1 MPPAAS
7 AALYDRERAVAYA
20 HQWAYSRN
28 PAYYDFSALG
38 GDCTNF
44 ISQCLRA
51 GGAPMNYT
59 PVTGWF
65 YNSLSSRA
73 PAWSGVEELYRFLIR
88 NQGKGPYASPGG
100 PADMRLGDVVQL
112 SFDGTRYGH
121 SLLVVA
127 VEEGETP
134 ENPNILV
141 ATHSFDSDYRPLDS
155 WVDVTYR
162 YLHIGGAR

>member
-1 MPPAAS
+1 MP

-28 PAYYDFSALG
+28 PAYYDFSVLG

-73 PAWSGVEELYRFLIR
+73 PAWSGVEELSRFLTR
-88 NQGKGPYASPGG
+88 NQGKGPSASPGG
-100 PADMRLGDVVQL
+100 PADMRPGDVVQL

-127 VEEGETP
+127 VEERETP
-134 ENPNILV
+134 EYPNILV
-141 ATHSFDSDYRPLDS
+141 ATHTFDSDYRPLDS
-155 WVDVTYR
+155 WTDVDYR
-162 YLHIGGAR
+162 YLHIGGVR